1 MSRYKA
7 LVAGG
12 AVALSGMAALP
23 AQASVPPAGKA
34 CTDLAGLAIPAS
46 AIGLPTTGGHVRQ
59 ATLVPASGQGASA
72 IGEHCR
78 VDAALHPVDPTAPDI
93 LMRVALPTVW
103 NGKTMMFGGG
113 GYDGTIPNI
122 AGNVP
127 YGPAD
132 QPTPLGRGYV
142 TFASDSGHQA
152 APDFQPTPSLDGS
165 FATNDEALRNF
176 AGDALKKTRDA
187 AAYLIGQRYGVRP
200 AHSYFAGG
208 SSGGREALA
217 VAQRWPRDFDGIIAV
232 YPAWNAATLD
242 LFFGYQAQLLS
253 RPGAFPGPAQQEL
266 LHRSVI
272 NACDGLDGV
281 RDGVVS
287 NERGC
292 HFDPRVLRCATP
304 HPSSDGAC
312 LTNRQ
317 IRAVRALSSPLRL
330 PYRIASG
337 ETGYPG
343 FPFLSGAAM
352 TTPLLG
358 MGTTAPADPMPKTS
372 GYGVQFWDQ
381 WIRYAVTRDATYS
394 PLAIDPRHPGKWR
407 TRISRLSA
415 LQDVNN
421 PDLRPFAATGGRLL
435 IIHGLADELV
445 SHRSTAQYF
454 NRIRATMGTQATA
467 RFARFYTVP
476 GANHANIKPA
486 FAASWD
492 SLTALEGWVENATP
506 PKHPIVKDLNPTA
519 AGRTR
524 PLCEYP
530 AWPRYRMTGD
540 PNHAANFACHQ
551 P

>member
-1 MSRYKA
+1 MNPHKA
-7 LVAGG
+7 LLATGAIALAGLT
-12 AVALSGMAALP
+12 AVP
-23 AQASVPPAGKA
+23 AQAAPAPA
-34 CTDLAGLAIPAS
+34 QNCTELAGVTIPAS
-46 AIGLPTTGGHVRQ
+46 ALGLATGGGQVRQ

-72 IGEHCR
+72 VGEHCR
-78 VDAALHPVDPTAPDI
+78 VDAALRPVDPAAPDI
-93 LMRVALPTVW
+93 LMRVALPTAW

-132 QPTPLGRGYV
+132 QPTPLGRGYA

-152 APDFQPTPSLDGS
+152 APDFQPTTTLDGS

-187 AAYLIGQRYGVRP
+187 AAYLIGKRYAGAKP
-200 AHSYFAGG
+200 THSYFAGG

-217 VAQRWPRDFDGIIAV
+217 VAQRWPRDFDGVIAV
-232 YPAWNAATLD
+232 YPAWNAAALD
-242 LFFGYQAQLLS
+242 LFFGYQAQILS
-253 RPGAFPGPAQQEL
+253 QPGAFPGPAEQEL
-266 LHRSVI
+266 LHQRVVD
-272 NACDGLDGV
+272 ACDSRDGL

-292 HFDPRVLRCATP
+292 RFDPRVLRCATG
-304 HPSSDGAC
+304 HSQDGTC
-312 LTNRQ
+312 LTDRQ
-317 IRAVRALSSPLRL
+317 IRAVRKLSAPLRL

-358 MGTTAPADPMPKTS
+358 MGTTAPAHPMPKAS

-381 WIRYAVTRDATYS
+381 WIRYAVTRDPAYDS
-394 PLAIDPRHPGKWR
+394 LAIDPRRPGKWR
-407 TRISRLSA
+407 DRISGLSA
-415 LQDVNN
+415 LQDVND
-421 PDLRPFAATGGRLL
+421 PDLRRFAAGGGRLL
-435 IIHGLADELV
+435 IVHGLADELV

-454 NRIRATMGTQATA
+454 ARVRATMGAAATA

-476 GANHANIKPA
+476 GANHVNIEAA
-486 FAASWD
+486 FAAGWD
-492 SLTALEGWVENATP
+492 SLTALEGWVENSAAPQRPT
-506 PKHPIVKDLNPTA
+506 VKDNNPAA

-530 AWPRYRMTGD
+530 YWPRYKGSGD
-540 PNHAANFACHQ
+540 PNDAGSFACARF
-551 P
+551 